1 MDQDQSQES
10 NPPIEKPLSINIPS
24 EDPLSV
30 NLPSEDPPSVN
41 SPSEDPLTI
50 SVNLSSE
57 DPLSVNPPSENPPS
71 ENPSNENT
79 TKNDVEKIPSKKRR
93 KFQVSWLNLHQC
105 RGWLRSHEDDQRAY
119 CTLCEVSLTCSKSE
133 LIKHANRRYHVNN
146 VILAKKKE
154 NDPKSPSSSLLVSED
169 YVLPKNHIANVK
181 NVEEKLS
188 AFFAEHNVPLDAI
201 DHFVPLMKDI
211 FSDSIIAR
219 DVRLSRT
226 KCTDIVRNIGKN
238 KTATLVT
245 FLRDQRFSILL
256 GAEISG
262 ASNKR
267 FFPILVRYLSPLTKK
282 CATELLELVEL
293 DFSEICFG
301 ETIFTKFKTCFE
313 KHEIPLK
320 NIVGMMFCDDSS
332 MESRDL
338 FLSKLKEEV
347 PALVVLNGISHSFG
361 EIAKKAISKLP
372 YSIVTILN
380 SISSYI
386 TNAQKTVQKDNQ
398 VSSEIDSASLSIAEQ
413 SDTKCESFDPE
424 SWKNLKLSE
433 TKWFVL
439 HKHVVKI
446 LDNWEFLRNY
456 FYTESEGKKSK
467 AAKLILDMLNNDKC
481 KAYVLFL
488 KYILIFFDR
497 FHALLQTQKIVIHK
511 LAKSCE
517 QLIKQ
522 VGCNFMLPVAMNN
535 ITSNNLIA
543 ENFLPADEL
552 YVGPECNLFLENK
565 PFEYRNEIKSTC
577 LGFYVAAM
585 EEMLTKLPHDDS
597 FLRELNFLSSDV
609 ALSYKSRWMIRDL
622 REIASRFGENF
633 DMSKLEF
640 EWVSLSTEFDDE
652 NKDSLARL
660 EVDDMWR
667 KIFARKDISD
677 EPKFPQLEK
686 LVDIAFTIPH
696 SDAYM
701 ERIYSLIME
710 IKNEKRNRFSVETLN
725 ALCKIRSYYQE
736 QNVNC
741 QNNVD
746 SSQEE
751 DQQHSLL

>member
-1 MDQDQSQES
+1 MDQCQSQES
-10 NPPIEKPLSINIPS
+10 NPPS
-24 EDPLSV
+24 EDLLSV
-30 NLPSEDPPSVN
+30 NLPNEDSLSVN
-41 SPSEDPLTI
+41 SPSEDPLSI
-50 SVNLSSE
+50 NPSSE
-57 DPLSVNPPSENPPS
+57 DPLSINLSSEDLLSVNNPPSENV
-71 ENPSNENT
+71 
-79 TKNDVEKIPSKKRR
+79 TKDNNVEKVPIKKRR

-105 RGWLRSHEDDQRAY
+105 RGWLRSHEDGQRAY

-146 VILAKKKE
+146 VILVKKKE
-154 NDPKSPSSSLLVSED
+154 SDSRSPSSSLLISED
-169 YVLPKNHIANVK
+169 YVLSKNHTANVK

-226 KCTDIVRNIGKN
+226 KCTDIVKNIGKN

-245 FLRDQRFSILL
+245 FLRDQRFSVLL

-267 FFPILVRYLSPLTKK
+267 FFPIIVRYLSPVTKK

-293 DFSEICFG
+293 DFSEICHG
-301 ETIFTKFKTCFE
+301 ETIFAKFKTCFV
-313 KHEIPLK
+313 KHEISLR
-320 NIVGMMFCDDSS
+320 NIVSMIFCDDTSA
-332 MESRDL
+332 ESRNL
-338 FLSKLKEEV
+338 FMSKLKEEV
-347 PALVVLNGISHSFG
+347 PTIVVLNGISHSFG
-361 EIAKKAISKLP
+361 EIVKKAISKLP

-386 TNAQKTVQKDNQ
+386 TNAQKAVQKHQ
-398 VSSEIDSASLSIAEQ
+398 VSSEIDSAPLNIVEQ
-413 SDTKCESFDPE
+413 SRATCESFDPE
-424 SWKNLKLSE
+424 SWKNLKLTE
-433 TKWFVL
+433 TKWHVL
-439 HKHVVKI
+439 HKYVVKI
-446 LDNWEFLRNY
+446 LDNWELLRNY

-467 AAKLILDMLNNDKC
+467 SAKLILDMLNNDKC

-535 ITSNNLIA
+535 ITSNNVIA
-543 ENFLPADEL
+543 ENFLPVDEL

-577 LGFYVAAM
+577 LSFYVAAM
-585 EEMLTKLPHDDS
+585 EDMTTKLPHNDP
-597 FLRELNFLSSDV
+597 FLRELNFLSSNV

-622 REIASRFGENF
+622 REIASRFGEDF

-640 EWVSLSTEFDDE
+640 EWVSLSTEFDNE
-652 NKDSLARL
+652 SKDVLAGL

-667 KIFARKDISD
+667 KIFARKDFND
-677 EPKFPQLEK
+677 EPKFSQLEK

-741 QNNVD
+741 QNLD
-746 SSQEE
+746 SAQEE
-751 DQQHSLL
+751 DQNHSLLL